1 MDDMI
6 ERKRNAILKFLEM
19 AKSDLD
25 VAEVEKNLEGIA
37 AYTYMVGEYEQMLEE
52 FDEHYGL

>member
-25 VAEVEKNLEGIA
+25 VAEAEKNLEGVA
-37 AYTYMVGEYEQMLEE
+37 AHTYMVGEYEQMLEE
-52 FDEHYGL
+52 FDEYYGL